1 MLHDLAFQKR
11 LREARRACVARM
23 QSVADWLDGA
33 DLSDRAALE
42 QCGHRLAG
50 TLGSFAFPRAAEL
63 ARALEW
69 AAEGPEQELRQVRH
83 ALLHALRELDFE

>member
-1 MLHDLAFQKR
+1 MLHDLAFQQR
-11 LREARRACVARM
+11 LQQARKACVARM
-23 QSVADWLDGA
+23 QATADWLDGA
-33 DLSDRAALE
+33 DLSDRQALG

-69 AAEGPEQELRQVRH
+69 AADGPDEELRNVQR
-83 ALLHALRELDFE
+83 ALLKALRDLDAE